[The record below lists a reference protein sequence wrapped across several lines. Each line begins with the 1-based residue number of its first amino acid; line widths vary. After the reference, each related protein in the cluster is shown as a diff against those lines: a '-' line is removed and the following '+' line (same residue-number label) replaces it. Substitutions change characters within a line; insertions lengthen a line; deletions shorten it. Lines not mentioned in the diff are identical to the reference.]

1 MHSGKKKLD
10 LNFVPFLS
18 ERDGLQ
24 RLKNSESKF
33 TKLVTDKKSMLRIQS
48 NDALFSEE
56 KVQTILEES
65 KLTSENDK
73 MYRRKLKNL
82 IGQNLKRKLSR

>member
-1 MHSGKKKLD
+1 
-10 LNFVPFLS
+10 
-18 ERDGLQ
+18 
-24 RLKNSESKF
+24 
-33 TKLVTDKKSMLRIQS
+33 MLRIQS